1 MSAFWQGFPIFSAY
15 FFSTMIFW
23 PRRLPFFLQHDATD
37 CGPAVLRMV
46 AGYYGLSPSMPHLR
60 ELTGANR
67 EGTSLEDLAGAAR
80 HLGFQALPVWMGME
94 TDEAP
99 GLDEAPL
106 PCVLHWEQ
114 GHFVVLYRLGQRHA
128 WIADPARGKRK
139 ITRAELEASWLGG
152 EGKGSALLLLPGK
165 LPSRQENG
173 SKPTVRLTSF
183 VWAHLQYYRKPL
195 ALLLGGVL
203 LGSLVA
209 MAAPFLAQAVVDV
222 GMPNRDLPFIALLL
236 LGQLLLSLGQL
247 SLQWWQNWLLMQL
260 GARFQVNLLSGF
272 LRRLVLLPQRFFDQR
287 QTGDLLQR
295 IEDHQRIE
303 QWFSGDL
310 MRIVYFS
317 LFGLVFGIVLLL
329 YNPLLLGVFVLFSI
343 VYVAWALAFLR
354 ARTTI
359 DYQRFEQLAEHQET
373 LLELIQGMPD
383 VKLQG
388 SRQRHYA
395 KWGSVQ
401 LRLFR
406 TNLRALYIR
415 QMQDGGAGVI
425 NQLKDLLLILLASKG
440 VVDGEM
446 TLGMFVAVQ
455 FIIGQLNVPIAQLVP
470 FIRTFQD
477 ARISLE
483 RVQVVA
489 QEEGESEVEPSE
501 ALPVLD
507 FSGGVE
513 LRNVSFRYH
522 TSGAWILEQLDLSF
536 PEGKK
541 IAIVGASGSGK
552 TTLLRLLLGLYMPVD
567 GNIAVGLHFLG
578 KDTLQAWRAHCGA
591 ALQDGFLFSDTI
603 AQNIAESEGTPD
615 LDKVREAARKSDI
628 DDFIQS
634 LPHGYQ
640 TFIGPK
646 GIQLSQGQRQRVLLA
661 RAWYGTP
668 RFWVLDEAT
677 SALDAPSEELV
688 WEVLDRQDPPATII
702 FSSHRLRTVQ
712 RADWVVVL
720 EQGRVV
726 ETGRPDELMEK
737 GEVFRQLFG

>member
-1 MSAFWQGFPIFSAY
+1 MAL
-15 FFSTMIFW
+15 W
-23 PRRLPFFLQHDATD
+23 PRRLPFFRQHDATD

-46 AGYYGLSPSMPHLR
+46 AGYYGLSPAMPYLR
-60 ELTGANR
+60 ELAGADR
-67 EGTSLEDLAGAAR
+67 EGTSLEDLANAAR
-80 HLGFQALPVWMGME
+80 QLGFEALPVWMGIE
-94 TDEAP
+94 TEEAP
-99 GLDEAPL
+99 GLEEAPL

-114 GHFVVLYRLGQRHA
+114 RHFVVLYRLGRRHA
-128 WIADPARGKRK
+128 WIADPAQGKRK
-139 ITRAELEASWLGG
+139 ISRTELSASWLGTADKAG
-152 EGKGSALLLLPGK
+152 ALLLLPGEFD
-165 LPSRQENG
+165 LPSGGGQ
-173 SKPTVRLTSF
+173 SPPKLWSF
-183 VWAHLQYYRKPL
+183 VWAHLRHYRGPL
-195 ALLLGGVL
+195 SLLLGGVF

-209 MAAPFLAQAVVDV
+209 MAAPFLAQAVVDL
-222 GMPNRDLPFIALLL
+222 GMPNRDLPLIALLL
-236 LGQLLLSLGQL
+236 TGQLLLALGQL

-260 GARFQVNLLSGF
+260 GARFQVNLLSSF
-272 LRRLVLLPQRFFDQR
+272 LRRLVTLPQRFFDQR

-303 QWFSGDL
+303 QWLSGDL
-310 MRIVYFS
+310 MRIVYFA
-317 LFGLVFGIVLLL
+317 LFGLVFGVVLLL
-329 YNPLLLGVFVLFSI
+329 YNPLLFGVFTVFSG
-343 VYVAWALAFLR
+343 VYIAWALGFLR

-373 LLELIQGMPD
+373 LLEVIQGIPD
-383 VKLQG
+383 IKLQG

-395 KWGSVQ
+395 KWGGIQ
-401 LRLFR
+401 WRLFR

-425 NQLKDLLLILLASKG
+425 NQVKDLLLIFLASKG

-455 FIIGQLNVPIAQLVP
+455 FIIGQLNVPISQLVP

-483 RVQVVA
+483 RVQVVTREA
-489 QEEGESEVEPSE
+489 AETEMEP
-501 ALPVLD
+501 LPQRIPFD
-507 FSGGVE
+507 PSGPVGLRGVH
-513 LRNVSFRYH
+513 FRYQH
-522 TSGAWILEQLDLSF
+522 SGPWILEQIDLTF

-552 TTLLRLLLGLYMPVD
+552 TTLIRLLLGLYQPNEGAIVL
-567 GNIAVGLHFLG
+567 GENQLLG
-578 KDTLQAWRAHCGA
+578 KDTLPSWRDWCGS

-603 AQNIAESEGTPD
+603 AQNIAEAAGQPEMER
-615 LDKVREAARKSDI
+615 VREAARKADI
-628 DDFIQS
+628 DAFIQS

-661 RAWYGTP
+661 RAWYGNP

-677 SALDAPSEELV
+677 SALDTPSEEAV
-688 WEVLDRQDPPATII
+688 WQALERQAPPVTIV
-702 FSSHRLRTVQ
+702 FTSHRLRTVQ

-720 EQGRVV
+720 ENGRVV
-726 ETGRPDELMEK
+726 ETGSPEALLDK
-737 GEVFRQLFG
+737 GGVFCQLFA

>member
-1 MSAFWQGFPIFSAY
+1 MN
-15 FFSTMIFW
+15 FW

-80 HLGFQALPVWMGME
+80 QLGFQALPVWMGME
-94 TDEAP
+94 ADEAP
-99 GLDEAPL
+99 GLEEAPL

-114 GHFVVLYRLGQRHA
+114 DHFVVLYRLGRHHA

-139 ITRAELEASWLGG
+139 IARAELEASWQGG
-152 EGKGSALLLLPGK
+152 EDKGSALLLLPGDF
-165 LPSRQENG
+165 PRQEKG
-173 SKPTVRLTSF
+173 IQPAVRLTSF
-183 VWAHLQYYRKPL
+183 VWAHLQFYRKPL

-209 MAAPFLAQAVVDV
+209 MGAPFLAQAVVDV

-236 LGQLLLSLGQL
+236 LGQLLLALGQL

-295 IEDHQRIE
+295 VEDHQRIE

-317 LFGLVFGIVLLL
+317 LFGLVFGLVLLL
-329 YNPLLLGVFVLFSI
+329 YNPLLFAVFVLFSI
-343 VYVAWALAFLR
+343 VYVIWALAFLR
-354 ARTTI
+354 ARITL
-359 DYQRFEQLAEHQET
+359 DYQRFEQLAGHQET

-395 KWGSVQ
+395 KWGGIQ

-425 NQLKDLLLILLASKG
+425 NQLKDLLLIFLASKG

-489 QEEGESEVEPSE
+489 QEERESEMDSSA
-501 ALPVLD
+501 ALPVPD
-507 FSGGVE
+507 FSGAVE
-513 LRNVSFRYH
+513 LRDVSFRYH
-522 TSGAWILEQLDLSF
+522 SSGPWILEQLCLSF

-541 IAIVGASGSGK
+541 VAVVGASGSGK
-552 TTLLRLLLGLYMPVD
+552 TTMLRLLLGLYIPVE
-567 GNIAVGLHFLG
+567 GTITLGSHLLG
-578 KDTLQAWRAHCGA
+578 KDTLQSWRAHLGA

-603 AQNIAESEGTPD
+603 AQNIAESDGTPD
-615 LDKVREAARKSDI
+615 MVKVREAARKSDI

-661 RAWYGTP
+661 RAWYGNP
-668 RFWVLDEAT
+668 GFWVLDEAT

-688 WEVLDRQDPPATII
+688 WEVLDRQEPPATVV
-702 FSSHRLRTVQ
+702 FTSHRLRTVH
-712 RADWVVVL
+712 RADWIVVL

-726 ETGRPDELMEK
+726 ETGTPGELMEN